1 MNEEAAC
8 TALPEAACTVLIVA
22 YHSAAKLPAC
32 LAAIPSA
39 CPVIVVDNASPDDS
53 AEVALA
59 ARPGARVIRA
69 GKNLGFGPGANL
81 GFGAVSTEF
90 GLLLNADAT
99 LEPDTI
105 VGLLSAAR
113 RYPGAG
119 ILAPEVIADEGHMQ
133 FGHDLPFR
141 RLRGAVVEPVGD
153 ACCWYVGGSAM
164 FLRMEALRGIGG
176 FDPDIFLY
184 FEDDDLCMRMREAG
198 HALIHVGGVRVRHEG
213 GSSSAPSPALDRW
226 KAFHQG
232 WSRLHLEAKHRGH
245 WAAWKLALAEWPA
258 LALKAT
264 LRRSDARRTK
274 WAGRAAGM
282 RAWMQGRKATEIT
295 LAG

>member
-1 MNEEAAC
+1 MSA
-8 TALPEAACTVLIVA
+8 EAACTVVIVA
-22 YHSAAKLPAC
+22 YHSATKLPAC
-32 LAAIPSA
+32 LAAIPPA

-53 AEVALA
+53 AEVTLT

-81 GFGAVSTEF
+81 GFAAVTTEF

-105 VGLLSAAR
+105 AALITAAR
-113 RYPGAG
+113 RYPEAG
-119 ILAPEVIADEGHMQ
+119 LLAPEIIADEGHMQ

-141 RLRGAVVEPVGD
+141 RLRGPVVEPVGD

-164 FLRMEALRGIGG
+164 FLRISALRGIGG
-176 FDPDIFLY
+176 FDPDVFLY

-198 HALIHVGGVRVRHEG
+198 HALVHVAGVRVRHEG
-213 GSSSAPSPALDRW
+213 GASSAPSPALERW

-232 WSRLHLEAKHRGH
+232 WSRVHLEAKHRGRA
-245 WAAWKLALAEWPA
+245 AAWRLALAEWPG
-258 LALKAT
+258 LVVKAA
-264 LRRSDARRTK
+264 LRRRDGRRVK
-274 WAGRAAGM
+274 WQGRAAGM
-282 RAWMQGRKATEIT
+282 LAWMRGRKAGEIA
-295 LAG
+295 LGG

>member
-1 MNEEAAC
+1 MTAEAQC
-8 TALPEAACTVLIVA
+8 SVVIVA
-22 YHSAAKLPAC
+22 YNSAALLPGC
-32 LAAIPSA
+32 LAAIPQA

-53 AEVALA
+53 ADVAAA
-59 ARPGARVIRA
+59 ARPSARVIRA

-81 GFGAVSTEF
+81 GFAEVTTEF

-105 VGLLSAAR
+105 AGLIAAAR
-113 RYPGAG
+113 RYPEAG
-119 ILAPEVIADEGHMQ
+119 LLAPEVTAEEGHMQ

-164 FLRMEALRGIGG
+164 FLRMSVLRELGG

-184 FEDDDLCMRMREAG
+184 FEDDDICIRMRATG
-198 HALIHVGGVRVRHEG
+198 HALVHVAGVRVRHLG
-213 GSSSAPSPALDRW
+213 GASSAPSAGLSRW

-232 WSRLHLEAKHRGH
+232 WSRLHLEAKHRGRA
-245 WAAWKLALAEWPA
+245 AAWRLALAEWPG
-258 LALKAT
+258 LALKAA
-264 LRRSDARRTK
+264 LRRGDARRVK
-274 WAGRAAGM
+274 WQGRAAGIW
-282 RAWMQGRKATEIT
+282 AWMRGRKAGEIR
-295 LAG
+295 LG

>member
-8 TALPEAACTVLIVA
+8 TVVIVA
-22 YHSAAKLPAC
+22 YHSATKLPAC
-32 LAAIPSA
+32 LAAIPPA

-53 AEVALA
+53 EGVALA
-59 ARPGARVIRA
+59 ARPGTRVIRP

-81 GFGAVSTEF
+81 GFAAVTTEF
-90 GLLLNADAT
+90 GLLLNADAM
-99 LEPDTI
+99 LESDTI
-105 VGLLSAAR
+105 AGLITAAR
-113 RYPGAG
+113 RYPEAG
-119 ILAPEVIADEGHMQ
+119 LLAPEIIADEGHMQ

-141 RLRGAVVEPVGD
+141 RLRGPVVEPVGD

-184 FEDDDLCMRMREAG
+184 FEDDDLCMRMRGAG
-198 HALIHVGGVRVRHEG
+198 HALVHVAGVRVRHEG
-213 GSSSAPSPALDRW
+213 GASSAPSPALERW

-232 WSRLHLEAKHRGH
+232 WSRLHLEAKHRGRA
-245 WAAWKLALAEWPA
+245 AAWKLALTEYPA
-258 LALKAT
+258 VAVKSV
-264 LRRSDARRTK
+264 LRRSDARHTK

-295 LAG
+295 LGG